1 MNIRKTLIIVVSI
14 IILLLFGLVSSISY
28 NAGMSYGEQNAESI
42 RESRIT
48 DSISHEKTLKIVSV
62 QIANNS
68 NQNSE
73 IKSSGRVV
81 SLNNITITS
90 ETSGKLEGNFSIKKG
105 VKFRK
110 GSILFKVKNTDID
123 LLVKA
128 KKSKFM
134 NLLSSNLAEI
144 KLDFTD
150 EYKKWDD
157 FFNSLSLEKTIGNL
171 PETNSSK
178 EKNFIIS
185 RGIMSEYLSVKSD
198 EEKLRKYTVRAPFD
212 GVISKSYT
220 DIGANV
226 NMGSPVID
234 VIRDG
239 KKEVE
244 LTINTSEN
252 EFIKIGSEVLLT
264 NGTNTF
270 FGKITRKGN
279 FVNEKTQNISV
290 FTEISSNTEMIY
302 SGMYLEGTISSNIT
316 NNVCKIPRRS
326 IFSENNIVKAPINWT
341 CLEAATLPCA
351 ALTAWR
357 TLVTEGQINKD
368 TIVLVQGLG
377 GVSIFAIQIA
387 KLFNAKVIATTSS
400 DNKMIKAKTFGAD
413 FVINYN
419 KNKEWWKYVQKITNK
434 QGVDI
439 VVEVGGSKTL
449 EQSIRSSKIG
459 GVIGVIGVLSGGI
472 AELPIGRVIYK
483 ASRLV
488 GITCGSKLELT
499 DMIEKFNSSNIKP
512 IIDST
517 FKFED
522 LPKALKYMKAGQ
534 HTGKIAIDFN

>member
-81 SLNNITITS
+81 SLNNITISS

-110 GSILFKVKNTDID
+110 GNVLFKVKNTDMY
-123 LLVKA
+123 LLLKA

-150 EYKKWDD
+150 EYEKWDD

-252 EFIKIGSEVLLT
+252 EFIKIGSEVSLT
-264 NGTNTF
+264 DGTNTF
-270 FGKITRKGN
+270 VGKITRKGN

-290 FTEISSNTEMIY
+290 FTEISSDTEMIY

-326 IFSENNIVKAPINWT
+326 IFSENNIYVVNSEKKLEIMSVEIISYQGSNVLVSGINNNT
-341 CLEAATLPCA
+341 MVVNEPLID
-351 ALTAWR
+351 
-357 TLVTEGQINKD
+357 VTEGI
-368 TIVLVQGLG
+368 IV
-377 GVSIFAIQIA
+377 
-387 KLFNAKVIATTSS
+387 
-400 DNKMIKAKTFGAD
+400 
-413 FVINYN
+413 
-419 KNKEWWKYVQKITNK
+419 
-434 QGVDI
+434 
-439 VVEVGGSKTL
+439 
-449 EQSIRSSKIG
+449 
-459 GVIGVIGVLSGGI
+459 
-472 AELPIGRVIYK
+472 
-483 ASRLV
+483 
-488 GITCGSKLELT
+488 
-499 DMIEKFNSSNIKP
+499 KP
-512 IIDST
+512 IS
-517 FKFED
+517 K
-522 LPKALKYMKAGQ
+522 
-534 HTGKIAIDFN
+534 

>member
-81 SLNNITITS
+81 SLNNITISS

-270 FGKITRKGN
+270 VGKITRKGN

-326 IFSENNIVKAPINWT
+326 IFSENNIYVVNSENKLEIMSVEIISYQGSNVLVSGINNNT
-341 CLEAATLPCA
+341 MVVNEPLID
-351 ALTAWR
+351 
-357 TLVTEGQINKD
+357 VTEGI
-368 TIVLVQGLG
+368 IV
-377 GVSIFAIQIA
+377 
-387 KLFNAKVIATTSS
+387 
-400 DNKMIKAKTFGAD
+400 
-413 FVINYN
+413 
-419 KNKEWWKYVQKITNK
+419 
-434 QGVDI
+434 
-439 VVEVGGSKTL
+439 
-449 EQSIRSSKIG
+449 
-459 GVIGVIGVLSGGI
+459 
-472 AELPIGRVIYK
+472 
-483 ASRLV
+483 
-488 GITCGSKLELT
+488 
-499 DMIEKFNSSNIKP
+499 KP
-512 IIDST
+512 IS
-517 FKFED
+517 K
-522 LPKALKYMKAGQ
+522 
-534 HTGKIAIDFN
+534 

>member
-42 RESRIT
+42 RKSRIT
-48 DSISHEKTLKIVSV
+48 DSISHEKILKIVSV

-81 SLNNITITS
+81 SLNNITISS

-110 GSILFKVKNTDID
+110 GSVLFKVKNTDMY
-123 LLVKA
+123 LLLKA

-171 PETNSSK
+171 PETNTSK

-198 EEKLRKYTVRAPFD
+198 EEKLRKYTIRAPFD

-252 EFIKIGSEVLLT
+252 EFIKIGSEVSLT
-264 NGTNTF
+264 DGTNTF
-270 FGKITRKGN
+270 VGKITRKGN

-290 FTEISSNTEMIY
+290 FTEISSDTEMIY

-326 IFSENNIVKAPINWT
+326 IFSENNIYVVNSESKLEIMSVEIISYQGSNVLVSGINNNT
-341 CLEAATLPCA
+341 MIVNEPLID
-351 ALTAWR
+351 
-357 TLVTEGQINKD
+357 VTEGI
-368 TIVLVQGLG
+368 IV
-377 GVSIFAIQIA
+377 
-387 KLFNAKVIATTSS
+387 
-400 DNKMIKAKTFGAD
+400 
-413 FVINYN
+413 
-419 KNKEWWKYVQKITNK
+419 
-434 QGVDI
+434 
-439 VVEVGGSKTL
+439 
-449 EQSIRSSKIG
+449 
-459 GVIGVIGVLSGGI
+459 
-472 AELPIGRVIYK
+472 
-483 ASRLV
+483 
-488 GITCGSKLELT
+488 
-499 DMIEKFNSSNIKP
+499 KP
-512 IIDST
+512 IS
-517 FKFED
+517 K
-522 LPKALKYMKAGQ
+522 
-534 HTGKIAIDFN
+534 

>member
-81 SLNNITITS
+81 SLNNITISS

-110 GSILFKVKNTDID
+110 GSVLFKVKNTDMY
-123 LLVKA
+123 LLLKA

-134 NLLSSNLAEI
+134 NLLSSNLADI
-144 KLDFTD
+144 KLDFSD

-226 NMGSPVID
+226 NIGSPVID

-252 EFIKIGSEVLLT
+252 EFIKVGSEVVLT
-264 NGTNTF
+264 DGTNTF
-270 FGKITRKGN
+270 VGKITRKGN

-290 FTEISSNTEMIY
+290 FTEISSDTEMIY

-326 IFSENNIVKAPINWT
+326 IFSENNIYVVNSENKLEIMSVEIISYQGSNVLVSGINNNT
-341 CLEAATLPCA
+341 MVVNEPLID
-351 ALTAWR
+351 
-357 TLVTEGQINKD
+357 VTEGI
-368 TIVLVQGLG
+368 IV
-377 GVSIFAIQIA
+377 
-387 KLFNAKVIATTSS
+387 
-400 DNKMIKAKTFGAD
+400 
-413 FVINYN
+413 
-419 KNKEWWKYVQKITNK
+419 
-434 QGVDI
+434 
-439 VVEVGGSKTL
+439 
-449 EQSIRSSKIG
+449 
-459 GVIGVIGVLSGGI
+459 
-472 AELPIGRVIYK
+472 
-483 ASRLV
+483 
-488 GITCGSKLELT
+488 
-499 DMIEKFNSSNIKP
+499 KP
-512 IIDST
+512 IS
-517 FKFED
+517 K
-522 LPKALKYMKAGQ
+522 
-534 HTGKIAIDFN
+534 

>member
-81 SLNNITITS
+81 SLNNITISS

-264 NGTNTF
+264 DGTNTF
-270 FGKITRKGN
+270 VGKITRKGN

-290 FTEISSNTEMIY
+290 FTEISSDTEMIY

-326 IFSENNIVKAPINWT
+326 IFSENNIYVVNSENKLEIMSVEIISYQGSNVLVSGINNNT
-341 CLEAATLPCA
+341 MVVNEPLID
-351 ALTAWR
+351 
-357 TLVTEGQINKD
+357 VTEGI
-368 TIVLVQGLG
+368 IV
-377 GVSIFAIQIA
+377 
-387 KLFNAKVIATTSS
+387 
-400 DNKMIKAKTFGAD
+400 
-413 FVINYN
+413 
-419 KNKEWWKYVQKITNK
+419 
-434 QGVDI
+434 
-439 VVEVGGSKTL
+439 
-449 EQSIRSSKIG
+449 
-459 GVIGVIGVLSGGI
+459 
-472 AELPIGRVIYK
+472 
-483 ASRLV
+483 
-488 GITCGSKLELT
+488 
-499 DMIEKFNSSNIKP
+499 KP
-512 IIDST
+512 IS
-517 FKFED
+517 K
-522 LPKALKYMKAGQ
+522 
-534 HTGKIAIDFN
+534 

>member
-81 SLNNITITS
+81 SLNNITISS

-110 GSILFKVKNTDID
+110 GNVLFKVKNTDMY
-123 LLVKA
+123 LLLKA

-134 NLLSSNLAEI
+134 NLLSSNLAEL
-144 KLDFTD
+144 KLDFSD

-157 FFNSLSLEKTIGNL
+157 FFNSLSLDRTIGNL

-264 NGTNTF
+264 DGTNTF
-270 FGKITRKGN
+270 VGKITRKGN

-290 FTEISSNTEMIY
+290 FTEISSDTEMIY

-326 IFSENNIVKAPINWT
+326 IFSENNIYVVNSESKLEIMSVEIISYQGSNVLVRGINNNT
-341 CLEAATLPCA
+341 MVVNEPLID
-351 ALTAWR
+351 
-357 TLVTEGQINKD
+357 VTEGI
-368 TIVLVQGLG
+368 IV
-377 GVSIFAIQIA
+377 
-387 KLFNAKVIATTSS
+387 
-400 DNKMIKAKTFGAD
+400 
-413 FVINYN
+413 
-419 KNKEWWKYVQKITNK
+419 
-434 QGVDI
+434 
-439 VVEVGGSKTL
+439 
-449 EQSIRSSKIG
+449 
-459 GVIGVIGVLSGGI
+459 
-472 AELPIGRVIYK
+472 
-483 ASRLV
+483 
-488 GITCGSKLELT
+488 
-499 DMIEKFNSSNIKP
+499 KP
-512 IIDST
+512 IS
-517 FKFED
+517 K
-522 LPKALKYMKAGQ
+522 
-534 HTGKIAIDFN
+534 

>member
-42 RESRIT
+42 RKSRIT
-48 DSISHEKTLKIVSV
+48 DSISHEKILKIVSV

-81 SLNNITITS
+81 SLNNITISS

-110 GSILFKVKNTDID
+110 GSVLFKVKNTDMY
-123 LLVKA
+123 LLLKA

-171 PETNSSK
+171 PETNTSK

-252 EFIKIGSEVLLT
+252 EFIKIGSEVSLT
-264 NGTNTF
+264 DGTNTF
-270 FGKITRKGN
+270 VGKITRKGN

-290 FTEISSNTEMIY
+290 FTEISSDNKMIY

-326 IFSENNIVKAPINWT
+326 IFSENNIYVVNSENKLEIMSVEIISYQGSNVLVSGINNNT
-341 CLEAATLPCA
+341 MVVNEPLID
-351 ALTAWR
+351 
-357 TLVTEGQINKD
+357 VTEGI
-368 TIVLVQGLG
+368 IV
-377 GVSIFAIQIA
+377 
-387 KLFNAKVIATTSS
+387 
-400 DNKMIKAKTFGAD
+400 
-413 FVINYN
+413 
-419 KNKEWWKYVQKITNK
+419 
-434 QGVDI
+434 
-439 VVEVGGSKTL
+439 
-449 EQSIRSSKIG
+449 
-459 GVIGVIGVLSGGI
+459 
-472 AELPIGRVIYK
+472 
-483 ASRLV
+483 
-488 GITCGSKLELT
+488 
-499 DMIEKFNSSNIKP
+499 KP
-512 IIDST
+512 IS
-517 FKFED
+517 K
-522 LPKALKYMKAGQ
+522 
-534 HTGKIAIDFN
+534 

>member
-326 IFSENNIVKAPINWT
+326 IFSENNIYVVNSENKLEIMSVEIISYQGSNVLVSGINNNT
-341 CLEAATLPCA
+341 MVVNEPLID
-351 ALTAWR
+351 
-357 TLVTEGQINKD
+357 VTEGI
-368 TIVLVQGLG
+368 IV
-377 GVSIFAIQIA
+377 
-387 KLFNAKVIATTSS
+387 
-400 DNKMIKAKTFGAD
+400 
-413 FVINYN
+413 
-419 KNKEWWKYVQKITNK
+419 
-434 QGVDI
+434 
-439 VVEVGGSKTL
+439 
-449 EQSIRSSKIG
+449 
-459 GVIGVIGVLSGGI
+459 
-472 AELPIGRVIYK
+472 
-483 ASRLV
+483 
-488 GITCGSKLELT
+488 
-499 DMIEKFNSSNIKP
+499 KP
-512 IIDST
+512 IS
-517 FKFED
+517 K
-522 LPKALKYMKAGQ
+522 
-534 HTGKIAIDFN
+534 

>member
-81 SLNNITITS
+81 SLNNITISS

-110 GSILFKVKNTDID
+110 GSVLFKVKNTDMY
-123 LLVKA
+123 LLLKA

-198 EEKLRKYTVRAPFD
+198 EEKLRKYTIRAPFD

-264 NGTNTF
+264 DGTNTF
-270 FGKITRKGN
+270 VGKITRKGN

-290 FTEISSNTEMIY
+290 FTEISSDTEMIY

-316 NNVCKIPRRS
+316 KSVCKIPRRS
-326 IFSENNIVKAPINWT
+326 IFSENNIYVVNSENKLEIMSVEIISYQGSNVLVSGINNNT
-341 CLEAATLPCA
+341 MVVNEPLID
-351 ALTAWR
+351 
-357 TLVTEGQINKD
+357 VTEGI
-368 TIVLVQGLG
+368 IV
-377 GVSIFAIQIA
+377 
-387 KLFNAKVIATTSS
+387 
-400 DNKMIKAKTFGAD
+400 
-413 FVINYN
+413 
-419 KNKEWWKYVQKITNK
+419 
-434 QGVDI
+434 
-439 VVEVGGSKTL
+439 
-449 EQSIRSSKIG
+449 
-459 GVIGVIGVLSGGI
+459 
-472 AELPIGRVIYK
+472 
-483 ASRLV
+483 
-488 GITCGSKLELT
+488 
-499 DMIEKFNSSNIKP
+499 KP
-512 IIDST
+512 IS
-517 FKFED
+517 K
-522 LPKALKYMKAGQ
+522 
-534 HTGKIAIDFN
+534 